1 MLTYAVNV
9 SLMASVNLVN
19 IFTCL
24 CLRICET
31 GTWCVTNWI
40 IIIIFK
46 NYFQIFYPERISQD
60 LKKNTKR
67 ASTLVSALIWMIN
80 KQKTVMQVIII
91 IIIIIIIQVFES
103 A

>member
-1 MLTYAVNV
+1 
-9 SLMASVNLVN
+9 MASVNLVN

-24 CLRICET
+24 RLRICET

-60 LKKNTKR
+60 LKKNYKESIYTNVCTNLDDQQTKNCH
-67 ASTLVSALIWMIN
+67 ASYYYYYYYYYHHPSV
-80 KQKTVMQVIII
+80 
-91 IIIIIIIQVFES
+91 
-103 A
+103 